1 MGLGQECGR
10 GKGGG
15 GSRGRGV
22 AKREGPAP
30 ATTEAAANVC
40 FFSLGSPCYPTL
52 GRNPPPPLLTSPL
65 MCTHMHT
72 RTQTYAS
79 LPFFPAPLSATSG
92 IIRGSFVGDYRFYL
106 RPASHT
112 NILFATP
119 SSSHPPLPP
128 PPLFTLTA
136 AKNKTKTH
144 FSLGKFRQVNRSTV
158 KLCKDSIS
166 LEITP
171 PKNK

>member
-10 GKGGG
+10 GEGGG
-15 GSRGRGV
+15 RCGRRGV
-22 AKREGPAP
+22 AKGEGPAP
-30 ATTEAAANVC
+30 AATEAAANVC

-128 PPLFTLTA
+128 SPLCLPSPLQ
-136 AKNKTKTH
+136 KTKQKHT
-144 FSLGKFRQVNRSTV
+144 SVWESSARS
-158 KLCKDSIS
+158 IG
-166 LEITP
+166 P
-171 PKNK
+171 R